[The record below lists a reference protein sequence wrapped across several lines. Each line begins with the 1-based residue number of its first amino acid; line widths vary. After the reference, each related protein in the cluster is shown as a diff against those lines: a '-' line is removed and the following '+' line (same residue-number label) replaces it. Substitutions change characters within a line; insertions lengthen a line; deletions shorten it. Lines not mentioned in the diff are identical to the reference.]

1 MIQKNSNIL
10 LTIAIP
16 TYNRCF
22 YLEELLIELIEQLD
36 VINKSELIVE
46 LLISDNAS
54 FDNTN
59 NLLNK
64 YCNITYLK
72 YYCNNINIGAE
83 ANYIECIRKSKGE
96 YIWII
101 GDDELV
107 YKNGIKIVCD
117 ILNQKIYDFIIVK
130 DINYD
135 LKFNESKSFQNF
147 YEMIEYMSYVN
158 PHFILAHSLISCNI
172 FKKKDFK
179 IDLMQKH
186 ILTDY
191 SLMYGIYLSFFKN
204 RQQLVNIHIYNNPV
218 IIVREIRASFA
229 VHPKNLILKQ
239 YKYLKFVSSLYDSKK
254 LQRFANKYFLNMLY
268 SQMINKF
275 KIILSKNILIQKFY
289 KRFTSLIFQ
298 I

>member
-1 MIQKNSNIL
+1 MIQQNTDIL

-16 TYNRCF
+16 TYNRF
-22 YLEELLIELIEQLD
+22 LYLEELLVELIDQLNI
-36 VINKSELIVE
+36 INKTKLIVE

-64 YCNITYLK
+64 YSNITYVK
-72 YYCNNINIGAE
+72 YYRNDINIGAE
-83 ANYIECIRKSKGE
+83 ANYMECIRKAKGE
-96 YIWII
+96 YIWIF

-107 YKNGIKIVCD
+107 YKNGVKTVCD
-117 ILNQKIYDFIIVK
+117 ILNQKIYDLIIVK
-130 DINYD
+130 DLNYN

-158 PHFILAHSLISCNI
+158 PHFILAHSLITCNI

-179 IDLMQKH
+179 IDIMQKH

-204 RQQLVNIHIYNNPV
+204 RQQLVNIHIYNNPI
-218 IIVREIRASFA
+218 IIVRDIRASFA
-229 VHPKNLILKQ
+229 VYPKNLILKQ
-239 YKYLKFVSSLYDSKK
+239 YKYLKFVSNLYDNKK
-254 LQRFANKYFLNMLY
+254 LRRFANKYFLIMLY
-268 SQMINKF
+268 FQVISSF
-275 KIILSKNILIQKFY
+275 KIALSRNILIKKMYKKYLSLMFQK
-289 KRFTSLIFQ
+289 
-298 I
+298 